1 MMDER
6 DVVLYRKDRRVA
18 RITLNRPGV
27 HNAIDPEVACR
38 LLDVVEDFAA
48 DPELLVLIITGAGDK
63 AFCAGGDL
71 ETALPLLTGARV
83 PEDAWDRRVVADP
96 GVFARVAL
104 RLPQIDKPV
113 IAAIN
118 GFCLAGG
125 TELMLATDIRIAAE
139 HATFGL
145 PEVRLG
151 LIPFAGALA
160 QLPRQIPYCAAMEML
175 LTGKSYSAKDAERL
189 GLVNAVVPAAEVMAR
204 AESVAATIVRNGP
217 LAVREIKRT
226 VTASIGRSFEDG
238 AALEESARI
247 RIMATADARE
257 GPAAFRDKR
266 EPRFSGT

>member
-1 MMDER
+1 
-6 DVVLYRKDRRVA
+6 LYRKDRRVA
-18 RITLNRPGV
+18 RITFNRPVV
-27 HNAIDPEVACR
+27 HNAIDPETACR
-38 LLDVVEDFAA
+38 LLDAVEDFAA
-48 DPELLVLIITGAGDK
+48 DAELLVLIVTGAGGK
-63 AFCAGGDL
+63 AFCSGGDL
-71 ETALPLLTGARV
+71 ETSLPLLTGARV
-83 PEDAWDRRVVADP
+83 PENAWDRRVVADP